1 MGFEKPQDYV
11 VALKK
16 LKGFPLTGLEVRDG
30 RLVFASL
37 SHQVS
42 LPLREVRG
50 GDTRWPA
57 MARTSLT

>member
-1 MGFEKPQDYV
+1 MGFEKSRDYA

-16 LKGFPLTGLEVRDG
+16 LEGFPLMGLEVRDG

-37 SHQVS
+37 SRQVS
-42 LPLREVRG
+42 LPLHEARG

-57 MARTSLT
+57 MA